1 MKRRSGYNWDKKSK
15 DYPYLKSSDSQIVP
29 YKAIRDLVEHG
40 FVNSVLDVGCFTGA
54 MAELLQELPIR
65 YLGFD
70 CSTLAIESARKRVD
84 LDFKGGEIDT
94 FECGQFD
101 LLYFG
106 GMFIYTRYDDTEVL
120 RYLDMCRP
128 KYILCT
134 DVIRKGWE
142 KAYPN
147 LKKHEVVL
155 SLQYEIMGRNS
166 KRFMYLFKIN
176 GKETI

>member
-1 MKRRSGYNWDKKSK
+1 MKRKTGYDWNKKAN
-15 DYPYLKSSDSQIVP
+15 DYPYLKSSDSQIEP
-29 YKAIRDLVEHG
+29 YKAIKNLVG
-40 FVNSVLDVGCFTGA
+40 DKYVNSVLDIGCFTGA

-70 CSTLAIESARKRVD
+70 CSTLAIEKAKKRVA

-94 FECGQFD
+94 FTCGQFD

-106 GMFIYTRYDDTEVL
+106 GMFIYTRYDDTEVV
-120 RYLDMCRP
+120 RYIEMCRP
-128 KYILCT
+128 KYVLCT
-134 DVIRKGWE
+134 DVVRKGWQ

-147 LKKHEVVL
+147 LKKHEIVL
-155 SLQYEIMGRNS
+155 SMEYEIMGRNS